1 MKNCKVRSTMMIDV
15 HYIREKLWYRGFD
28 LSINETVDWI
38 ENNCHQAETTEDVLR
53 CIPLLNI

>member
-1 MKNCKVRSTMMIDV
+1 MIDV

-38 ENNCHQAETTEDVLR
+38 ENNCHQAETTEDV
-53 CIPLLNI
+53 IQYMTSLNI